1 MIILR
6 TIILILIISIWGH
19 ATPAHS
25 SVYPL
30 MSDWDNPL
38 PNSTSI
44 KIYDVGTEI
53 IKNGDTPLGTLT
65 TFQEH
70 EQGSLL
76 NYSNTGRILVTH
88 NSFLVNVTKGNL
100 YLDFYFHDGGTVTLA
115 AGAGNSYEF
124 EPASLTI
131 NSAVTNNSRVLVT
144 FDDVQFLVSPGD
156 LTQIVAIDIMPP
168 KKFYYPNQN
177 VKDLIPVVIFG
188 STYLD
193 VNHIEIGSL
202 NFERLT
208 VKTEGGTDYL
218 AGIDHVNND
227 EYPDLIVIF
236 EADDTFLSNGF
247 SNATLKGNLSNGTII
262 NGKNNFFKAH

>member
-1 MIILR
+1 MRILKS
-6 TIILILIISIWGH
+6 IILILIISIWGH
-19 ATPAHS
+19 DSTVHS

-30 MSDWDNPL
+30 VSDWNNPL
-38 PNSTSI
+38 AHSSSL

-53 IKNGDTPLGTLT
+53 IKNGDTPVATLT
-65 TFQEH
+65 TVQQH
-70 EQGSLL
+70 EQGSVF
-76 NYSNTGRILVTH
+76 NYSNTGKILVTH
-88 NSFLVNVTKGNL
+88 NSFLVNVTKGNV
-100 YLDFYFHDGGTVTLA
+100 YLDFYFYDGSTVTLA
-115 AGAGNSYEF
+115 AAAGNSYEF
-124 EPASLTI
+124 EPKSFTI
-131 NSAVTNNSRVLVT
+131 NSAVTNSSAVLVT
-144 FDDVQFLVSPGD
+144 FDDVQFLVPPGK

-168 KKFYYPNQN
+168 KKSYYPNQQT
-177 VKDLIPVVIFG
+177 KGLIPVVIFG

-193 VNHIEIGSL
+193 VNQIEIGSL

-218 AGIDHVNND
+218 AGIDHINND

-247 SNATLKGNLSNGTII
+247 SDATLEGNLSNGTII